1 MRNFLII
8 FSASLLLLSFTTD
21 CRKAKQKDAKQQ
33 TAVPSAVQNNP
44 AKADKSDSNKTTVQ
58 QEIRHSPITDQNSE
72 PNLKNNPPSEEQRN
86 KVEPNRPSDSNSKT
100 GKPEITPTVKAGEE
114 ESVQKSLV
122 KFNNDYANILSAH
135 VNSRGMVD
143 YKALKRRRADLLS
156 LLGELKQFDP
166 NEYKAASKEDQIAF
180 WINVYNIQM
189 LNIITG
195 NYPIE
200 SYRILR
206 VLPGWEPDSIRYID
220 KKVGG
225 IEKQKF
231 IVMSEEF
238 TFEELE
244 QEIFYKQLNEPR
256 AFFALTHASHSSPPL
271 NNEPYSGKKLNEQL
285 NDQIK
290 KYLADSTNFQ
300 INKDRQKVYLPAILQ
315 GSWYGKYFTER
326 YGTDKKF
333 KDQPAEI
340 AAVLN
345 CIIKLLPSD
354 DASFLELKNYS
365 VDFLRYNWLINEQ

>member
-33 TAVPSAVQNNP
+33 TAVPSAVQNNS
-44 AKADKSDSNKTTVQ
+44 AKADKSDNNKTAVQ
-58 QEIRHSPITDQNSE
+58 QEIRHSPITDQNSK

-100 GKPEITPTVKAGEE
+100 GKPKIAPTIQKGEE
-114 ESVQKSLV
+114 DSLQKSLV

-135 VNSRGMVD
+135 VNSRGMVN
-143 YKALKRRRADLLS
+143 YRTLKIRRGDLFS
-156 LLGELKQFDP
+156 LLGELKKFDP

-189 LNIITG
+189 LNIIIE

-200 SYRILR
+200 SNRILR
-206 VLPGWEPDSIRYID
+206 MLPGWEPDSIRYID

-231 IVMSEEF
+231 VVMSEEF

-244 QEIFYKQLNEPR
+244 QKIFYERFNEPR
-256 AFFALTHASHSSPPL
+256 AFFAITHASYSSPPL
-271 NNEPYSGKKLNEQL
+271 RNEPYSGKKLNEQL

-290 KYLADSTNFQ
+290 EYLGNSSNFQ
-300 INKDRQKVYLPAILQ
+300 INKDKQKVYLPAILQ
-315 GSWYGKYFTER
+315 DGWYGRYFTEK

-333 KDQPAEI
+333 KDQPPEV
-340 AAVLN
+340 AAILN
-345 CIIKLLPSD
+345 CIIELLPPD
-354 DASFLELKNYS
+354 DASFLELKNYT
-365 VDFLRYNWLINEQ
+365 VDFLRYNWLLNEQ